1 MARFDNAVKWSDRIG
16 RRLKLYDLHV
26 FDIVAETGS
35 MGKAAERLAI
45 SQPSVSKAIAD
56 LEQTVGVRLLDRSA
70 KGVEVT
76 PYGRALL
83 NRGLAA
89 FNELTQGIK
98 DIEVLAN
105 PSIGEIRV
113 GCPEAIACGLLLA
126 VLARFSVEYPCVS
139 VNVYAANNLQEIPL
153 LRERKVDFLLGAMPI
168 SMTDDDLDVN
178 VLYEDRPFIV
188 SGENNQWAGRRRI
201 ELAEL
206 LDEPWLLPRES
217 IFLSFLAEGFES
229 IGLTLPKL
237 GVRSYSVHQRLNLLA
252 TGSFIGAESG
262 NTVRFNA
269 NRFPIKVLPVD
280 LKVSSWKAAIVTLK
294 NQTIRPIVQTFIG
307 YIDEFAKSMRTK

>member
-1 MARFDNAVKWSDRIG
+1 MARNKPVRWNDRIG

-26 FDIVAETGS
+26 FQTIVEAGS

-56 LEQTVGVRLLDRSA
+56 LENTVGVRLFDRSP

-76 PYGRALL
+76 TYGRALL
-83 NRGLAA
+83 NRGQAA

-98 DIEVLAN
+98 DIEVLAD
-105 PSIGEIRV
+105 PAVGQIRV
-113 GCPEAIACGLLLA
+113 GCPEAIACGVLLA
-126 VLARFSVEYPCVS
+126 VLARFSLEYPSVS
-139 VNVYAANNLQEIPL
+139 VNVYAADNLHEIQL
-153 LRERKVDFLLGAMPI
+153 LRDRKVDFIIGATPN
-168 SMTDDDLDVN
+168 SLTDDDFNVS

-188 SGENNQWAGRRRI
+188 SGENNRWASRRKI

-206 LDEPWLLPRES
+206 VDEPWLLPRES
-217 IFLSFLAEGFES
+217 IFISYLAEGFQS

-252 TGSFIGAESG
+252 TDSFIGAESG

-269 NRFPIKVLPVD
+269 NRFKLKVLPVD
-280 LKVSSWKAAIVTLK
+280 MKVPSWTAAIVTLK
-294 NQTIRPIVQTFIG
+294 NQTIRPIVQTFID
-307 YIDEFAKSMRTK
+307 YIHEVAKPMTRTK

>member
-1 MARFDNAVKWSDRIG
+1 MAGFNNAVKWSDRIG
-16 RRLKLYDLHV
+16 RRLKLYDLHI

-126 VLARFSVEYPCVS
+126 VLARFSVQYPCVS
-139 VNVYAANNLQEIPL
+139 VNVYAANNLRRFRCCGSARLIFCLGPCP
-153 LRERKVDFLLGAMPI
+153 FL
-168 SMTDDDLDVN
+168 
-178 VLYEDRPFIV
+178 
-188 SGENNQWAGRRRI
+188 
-201 ELAEL
+201 
-206 LDEPWLLPRES
+206 
-217 IFLSFLAEGFES
+217 
-229 IGLTLPKL
+229 
-237 GVRSYSVHQRLNLLA
+237 
-252 TGSFIGAESG
+252 
-262 NTVRFNA
+262 
-269 NRFPIKVLPVD
+269 
-280 LKVSSWKAAIVTLK
+280 
-294 NQTIRPIVQTFIG
+294 
-307 YIDEFAKSMRTK
+307 